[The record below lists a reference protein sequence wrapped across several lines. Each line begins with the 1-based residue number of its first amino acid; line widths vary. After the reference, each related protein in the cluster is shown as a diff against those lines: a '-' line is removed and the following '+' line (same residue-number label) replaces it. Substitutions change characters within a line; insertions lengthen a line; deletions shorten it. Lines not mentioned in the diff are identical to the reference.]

1 MQWINRI
8 SLVLVFASLPFG
20 IFGETVLNGLEVV
33 SGPKGTAITL
43 SGDGSFAAEFS
54 AEGRDVQIDIFG
66 VSYGLDQY
74 NYEQFGECPVR
85 RIRVVEKSENA
96 LRLTVGLETEA
107 TTVRAKEKDG
117 RWIALLS
124 SVPAPSCAWRANT
137 PPKKT
142 PAKQPLSGAGD
153 MPDRGD
159 EASPSITSL
168 TVLQRG
174 AVAEVRISGEPSVE
188 VGAKVVGRKAV
199 AVFMGVA
206 NGLGIQEV
214 SPPVE
219 YGFGTIS
226 VLESSRNGVPIVKVS
241 VTALDENVVPM
252 IQTFSGEWV
261 VYIPN
266 RNGERFAVWEV
277 GKGNLVAYDFR
288 QTAGSAVDYREYSL
302 RARDDLERD
311 LSNESTFLI
320 NGTRYASVPPAKTE
334 EKLSGGGGSF
344 GTEETAPKDH
354 KPVEAVH
361 ESPMSSPM
369 PEHESP
375 MVETG
380 ITRLE
385 EPIGSDAEPVS
396 EPVVESVLQL
406 RVPVVIIGNGV
417 NLRSS
422 PNAESP
428 ANVIDQLELGRRATK
443 LMVRD
448 EWVRILPKNGDTGW
462 VHESLVKAS
471 LDSPVEIAHSE
482 PEPEVQ
488 AKEPLPKRAA
498 ELPPAEAAAVALSI
512 EDVSED
518 FRGEIVAKE
527 ELPEPAKPR
536 MIRYRRFGRDPF
548 VPLDIIRVA
557 DGDSALP
564 DAEDL
569 VLVGIVYDDKERI
582 ALLEDTENQNKAYA
596 LMEGDRVRRG
606 SLFRIMRKRVIFLLS
621 EEGISY
627 THDLELE
634 KEKILK
640 EARRR

>member
-20 IFGETVLNGLEVV
+20 AFGETVLNGLEVV

-54 AEGRDVQIDIFG
+54 AEGREVYIDIFG
-66 VSYGLDQY
+66 VLYGLDQY
-74 NYEQFGECPVR
+74 GYDQFGECPVR
-85 RIRVVEKSENA
+85 RIRVAEKSENA
-96 LRLTVGLETEA
+96 LRLTVSLETGTA
-107 TTVRAKEKDG
+107 TVRAKEKDG

-124 SVPAPSCAWRANT
+124 SAPAPSCAWRANVA
-137 PPKKT
+137 PGRT
-142 PAKQPLSGAGD
+142 PAEQPLSGAGD
-153 MPDRGD
+153 MQDRVD
-159 EASPSITSL
+159 KVPPSITSM

-188 VGAKVVGRKAV
+188 VDGRVVGRNAV
-199 AVFMGVA
+199 AVFLGA
-206 NGLGIQEV
+206 TNGLGTKEV
-214 SPPVE
+214 SPPAE

-226 VLESSRNGVPIVKVS
+226 VLESSRNGIPVVKVS
-241 VTALDENVVPM
+241 VTPLDENVVPI

-261 VYIPN
+261 AYISN

-277 GKGNLVAYDFR
+277 GKGNLVAYNFR
-288 QTAGSAVDYREYSL
+288 ETAGSVVDYREYSR

-311 LSNESTFLI
+311 LSDESTFLI
-320 NGTRYASVPPAKTE
+320 NGTRQASVPPAKTE
-334 EKLSGGGGSF
+334 ETLSGGGGSF
-344 GTEETAPKDH
+344 GTEESDLKPPKP
-354 KPVEAVH
+354 KKAIH
-361 ESPMSSPM
+361 ESTMPSPM
-369 PEHESP
+369 I
-375 MVETG
+375 ETE

-385 EPIGSDAEPVS
+385 EPIGSDEEPIPE
-396 EPVVESVLQL
+396 EPVVESVPRL
-406 RVPVVIIGNGV
+406 RVPVVITGNGV

-422 PNAESP
+422 PNAESL
-428 ANVIDQLELGRRATK
+428 ANVIDQLELGRRAIK
-443 LMVRD
+443 LMVHD

-462 VHESLVKAS
+462 VHESLVKDS
-471 LDSPVEIAHSE
+471 LDSTVEIAHSE
-482 PEPEVQ
+482 PEPRVQ
-488 AKEPLPKRAA
+488 AKEPLQERAA
-498 ELPPAEAAAVALSI
+498 ERPPAEAAAVALPI
-512 EDVSED
+512 EDISKD
-518 FRGEIVAKE
+518 FRGEEIVAKG

-548 VPLDIIRVA
+548 VPLDIIRMA
-557 DGDSALP
+557 GGDSALP
-564 DAEDL
+564 DAENL